1 MAQFTDAERTAP
13 GPLFAGPFNPLDAT
27 ATPSQP
33 NPDSTPVLVALGRA
47 VQTVEAAGFSV
58 DSTLGAAQFTERAE
72 QRIPLHGG
80 TDADGVTNIVE
91 WSTLADEL
99 LSSTEPTP
107 VRGDPI
113 VPTSPIRGEGY
124 PINFGT
130 SFVMTVSFGGAAGLE
145 AWALLTYGETGDR
158 GSSLYDQQ
166 MVRFSE
172 KNWRRIVFTDAEIA
186 TDPNLTERTISR

>member
-1 MAQFTDAERTAP
+1 M
-13 GPLFAGPFNPLDAT
+13 
-27 ATPSQP
+27 
-33 NPDSTPVLVALGRA
+33 
-47 VQTVEAAGFSV
+47 
-58 DSTLGAAQFTERAE
+58 
-72 QRIPLHGG
+72 
-80 TDADGVTNIVE
+80 
-91 WSTLADEL
+91 

-186 TDPNLTERTISR
+186 SDPNLTERTISR